1 MDDSPI
7 AENQVDDA
15 LHTPLVEPRAGDLVL
30 APGAPDLFVGK
41 NVHRLIAESLDRSPS
56 WVQKHLHQPIDPI
69 PARWGMMGLVVRRDR
84 LALWCLRYGYDTVP
98 RQGLPIVQSR
108 RQIAHYLGVS
118 EPLVKLYQSS
128 RAPWGKI
135 PVRKSR
141 GILWGYVDAIVDWVD
156 RQSMSLPVRDHI
168 LASNVRHAL
177 LSQPPAKKRRALLS
191 SS

>member
-1 MDDSPI
+1 MDDPSV
-7 AENQVDDA
+7 AANQVDVSDVR
-15 LHTPLVEPRAGDLVL
+15 LVEPRDGDLVL

-41 NVHRLIAESLDRSPS
+41 HVHQMLGEAVGRSSS
-56 WVQKHLHQPIDPI
+56 WVQEQLRRPIDPI

-84 LALWCLRYGYDTVP
+84 FALWCLRYGYDTVP

-156 RQSMSLPVRDHI
+156 SQSMSLPVRDHI

-177 LSQPPAKKRRALLS
+177 LSQPPAKKRRALLPTS
-191 SS
+191 